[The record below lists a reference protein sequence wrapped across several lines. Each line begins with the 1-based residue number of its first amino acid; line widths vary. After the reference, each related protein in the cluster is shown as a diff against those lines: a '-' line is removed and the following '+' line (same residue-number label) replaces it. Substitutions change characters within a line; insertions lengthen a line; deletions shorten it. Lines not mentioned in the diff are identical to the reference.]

1 MTTTRTYPVDEPYFE
16 KVLKSINRERL
27 IIPKDYKPNE
37 SAYFPDFIA
46 EELDKYVKYYEEN
59 RPVIFKWVQH
69 LPNDYDWANMLES
82 IKSLSNAIKE
92 SVDLYFNGDIFRA
105 TQVFNNSLNFILFK
119 EFNPI
124 YEVPKN
130 TVFYRSRKDEKRSFD
145 KGDMFHV
152 KFEERNK
159 ISTNRYSIPGFPAL
173 YLGESTYVCWE
184 ESDRYR
190 LRDLWFSRI
199 ENKEELK
206 VIKIQRFEDL
216 LSEIENIADENDKL
230 GHLCKYLIIYPLIIA
245 CTIKVKDQKNNFTP
259 QYIIPQLLLQYIATF
274 KDAGERIDGIMYLSS
289 QVDYSKINGVKCY
302 NYVFPVKTSLKK
314 GFCDQLSKTFHIS
327 EPTSLEIEEIIH
339 NPKYPGAYV
348 HEGESTESIELS
360 NGIKSIYF
368 NMSFGRLEQSL
379 AMKPVTEVTC
389 AE

>member
-1 MTTTRTYPVDEPYFE
+1 MTTYRTYPVEEPYFE
-16 KVLKSINRERL
+16 KILKSINKDQL

-37 SAYFPDFIA
+37 SEYFPDFIA

-59 RPVIFKWVQH
+59 RPFIFQLVQH
-69 LPNDYDWANMLES
+69 LPNDYNWANMLES
-82 IKSLSNAIKE
+82 IKNLSQSIKE

-124 YEVPKN
+124 YEVAPN

-199 ENKEELK
+199 ENKEKLK

-216 LSEIENIADENDKL
+216 LSEIENIADDNDKL
-230 GHLCKYLIIYPLIIA
+230 SHLCKYLIIYPLIIA

-274 KDAGERIDGIMYLSS
+274 KEADERIDGIMYLSS
-289 QVDYSKINGVKCY
+289 QVDYSKVNGVKSY

-314 GFCDQLSKTFHIS
+314 GFCEQLSKTFHIS

-339 NPKYPGAYV
+339 NPKYPGTYV
-348 HEGESTESIELS
+348 PEGESTESIELS

-389 AE
+389 VE

>member
-1 MTTTRTYPVDEPYFE
+1 MTNNFTLPTEKTYFE
-16 KVLKSINRERL
+16 KVLKSINKDEL
-27 IIPKDYKPNE
+27 IIPKDYKSE
-37 SAYFPDFIA
+37 YFPDFIA
-46 EELDKYVKYYEEN
+46 EQLDRYVKYFEKN
-59 RPVIFKWVQH
+59 QPTIFNEVPH
-69 LPNDYDWANMLES
+69 LTEPHNWATMMDS
-82 IKSLSNAIKE
+82 IKKLSQSIKE
-92 SVDLYFNGDIFRA
+92 SVDLYFNGDIFKA
-105 TQVFNNSLNFILFK
+105 TQIFNDSLNFILFK
-119 EFNPI
+119 DFNPI
-124 YEVPKN
+124 YKVPQN
-130 TVFYRSRKDEKRSFD
+130 TVFYRSRRDEKRSFD
-145 KGDMFHV
+145 KGEMFHV
-152 KFEERNK
+152 KFEDRNK

-184 ESDRYR
+184 ESDRHR

-199 ENKEELK
+199 ENKEELQ

-216 LSEIENIADENDKL
+216 LDEIEKMDKDDNNKL
-230 GHLCKYLIIYPLIIA
+230 NHLCKYLIIYPLIIA

-259 QYIIPQLLLQYIATF
+259 QYIIPQLLLQYIATY
-274 KDAGERIDGIMYLSS
+274 KEADERIDGIMYLSS
-289 QVDYSKINGVKCY
+289 QVDYSKISGVKCY

-314 GFCDQLSKTFHIS
+314 GFCEQLSKTFHIS

-339 NPKYPGAYV
+339 NPKHPGAYV
-348 HEGESTESIELS
+348 NESESTESIELS

>member
-1 MTTTRTYPVDEPYFE
+1 VVVITDSAHSSQELHFE
-16 KVLKSINRERL
+16 KVLKSINRDEL
-27 IIPKDYKPNE
+27 LIPKDYQSE
-37 SAYFPDFIA
+37 HFPDFIA
-46 EELDKYVKYYEEN
+46 NQLDRYVKYYKEN
-59 RPVIFKWVQH
+59 SQVIFKQVDH

-82 IKSLSNAIKE
+82 IKKLSQSIKE
-92 SVDLYFNGDIFRA
+92 SVNLYFNGDIFKA
-105 TQVFNNSLNFILFK
+105 TQVFNNALNFILFK

-124 YEVPKN
+124 YDVPKN
-130 TVFYRSRKDEKRSFD
+130 TIFYRSRRDEKRSFD

-173 YLGESTYVCWE
+173 YLGETTYVCWE

-216 LSEIENIADENDKL
+216 LDEIEKMDNGDNDKL
-230 GHLCKYLIIYPLIIA
+230 NHLCRYLIIYPLIIA

-274 KDAGERIDGIMYLSS
+274 KDADERIDGIMYLSS

-339 NPKYPGAYV
+339 NPKYPGTHV
-348 HEGESTESIELS
+348 HQGDSTDSIELS
-360 NGIKSIYF
+360 NGIKSIYAD
-368 NMSFGRLEQSL
+368 MSFGRLEQSL
-379 AMKPVTEVTC
+379 ALKPVTEVHC
-389 AE
+389 VD